1 MVQWEP
7 HDSTVAAPP
16 LPRRAVLYTC
26 ASNALSRGRQ
36 EAELRRFADTHG
48 FIVGDVYGD
57 NGDNRDRSS
66 RVHLIADAQADLF
79 DVVIIA
85 HRGCLASDDREY
97 DHVRDALTEIGVR
110 LIVTAEEK
118 QF

>member
-26 ASNALSRGRQ
+26 ASDALGQDRQ
-36 EAELRRFADTHG
+36 EAELRHFADTRG
-48 FIVGDVYGD
+48 FIVGNVYGD
-57 NGDNRDRSS
+57 NGGRSS
-66 RVHLIADAQADLF
+66 REHLIADAQADLF
-79 DVVIIA
+79 DVVIVA
-85 HRGCLASDDREY
+85 DRGCLAVDSRDY